1 MLFQSFL
8 SKKALF
14 ATVVLQMCVVQAFA
28 VCGPIKD
35 LWQNRSFNSAYELV
49 QCFDEIQSGIALDDS
64 VAATVNMC
72 NMIWYSGEY
81 IIKCKGKNEDI
92 NLLPGKI
99 EKISFD
105 NDVVKSFMQHVKIE
119 KFADHYFML
128 QAMKRGCSFDE
139 SRDGLTATVFF
150 PIRAINS
157 NDYAKL
163 HEVFSSKNGSLH
175 KVYLEKLKFP
185 FNNGGCTKE
194 FCDLLPL
201 IEKNVVNCTVKN
213 DILELYKRYIP
224 IMDGNV
230 APNTT
235 FSDRDGNVYSFN
247 DFLGKIIVIDVW
259 ATWCSSC
266 LKKMPAFMQLKE
278 EFKTNPS
285 VEFITVSI
293 DRRSKKAL
301 WTSTLDK
308 YKMNGMINLITGTV
322 YASDFEV
329 LYNVNGV
336 PRYIVIDAK
345 GHIVSAYAPGPDSGL
360 KELVEKTLKQK

>member
-1 MLFQSFL
+1 MLFQNFSYRK
-8 SKKALF
+8 SLF
-14 ATVVLQMCVVQAFA
+14 VTVGLLMCVVQACA
-28 VCGPIKD
+28 ERGPIKE
-35 LWQNRSFNSAYELV
+35 LWQNKTFNSAGELV
-49 QCFDEIQSGIALDDS
+49 QFFDEVKAGIPLCDS
-64 VAATVNMC
+64 VATTENMC

-119 KFADHYFML
+119 KFTDHYFML
-128 QAMKRGCSFDE
+128 QAMKRGCSFDA
-139 SRDGLTATVFF
+139 SRDGLTITIFF

-163 HEVFSSKNGSLH
+163 HDIFSSKNSLLH
-175 KVYLEKLKFP
+175 QVYLEKMKFP
-185 FNNGGCTKE
+185 INNGGCTKE
-194 FCDLLPL
+194 FYDLLPI
-201 IEKNVVNCTVKN
+201 IEKNVENCNVKN
-213 DILELYKRYIP
+213 DILELYKKYIP
-224 IMDGNV
+224 IMDGKV
-230 APNTT
+230 APNPT
-235 FSDRDGNVYSFN
+235 FSDRDGKIYSFQ
-247 DFLGKIIVIDVW
+247 DFLGKILVIDVW

-278 EFKTNPS
+278 DYKTNPL

-293 DRRSKKAL
+293 DRRGKKAH
-301 WTSTLDK
+301 WASTLDK

-329 LYNVNGV
+329 NYNVSGV
-336 PRYIVIDAK
+336 PRYIVIDSK
-345 GHIVSAYAPGPDSGL
+345 GNIVSAFAPGPDSGL
-360 KELVEKTLKQK
+360 RELVEKTLKQK